1 MLSKNFI
8 SFDVIYIDFF
18 KQGEETTTLEIRM
31 VGEFGKDGACRNGAE
46 VVGNSQHPVTW
57 PGGGDMDRGATSLR
71 HTYVKYFL
79 SCMSFFPI
87 KIKRG

>member
-1 MLSKNFI
+1 M
-8 SFDVIYIDFF
+8 
-18 KQGEETTTLEIRM
+18 
-31 VGEFGKDGACRNGAE
+31 CRNRAE
-46 VVGNSQHPVTW
+46 VVGNSQRPVTCPGC

-71 HTYVKYFL
+71 HTYVKYSL